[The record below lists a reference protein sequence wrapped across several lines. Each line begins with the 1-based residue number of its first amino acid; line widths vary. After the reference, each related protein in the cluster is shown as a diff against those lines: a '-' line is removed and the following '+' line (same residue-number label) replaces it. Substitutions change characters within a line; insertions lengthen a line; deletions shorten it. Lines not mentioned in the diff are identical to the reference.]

1 MFGVLSR
8 TVIAITMYFI
18 GLYHFYEAI
27 VAFYVDCFTHALDN
41 IFDIDVFEVL
51 FHVEKCKPG

>member
-1 MFGVLSR
+1 
-8 TVIAITMYFI
+8 MYFI

-27 VAFYVDCFTHALDN
+27 VAFYVDCFAHAFDN
-41 IFDIDVFEVL
+41 IFDVDVFEVF